1 VNATDLARKARAL
14 LELHSADRLLVLPN
28 VWDPI
33 GARVLASKGY
43 PAVATASAAVSA
55 SLGFQDGERIT
66 GRTMLEVVSR
76 ISRAVEV
83 PVAADMEAGYG
94 ATEGDLADT
103 IQGLLDAGAVG
114 VNLEDSVGAEGLL
127 RSPDQ
132 QAGRIARAREVA
144 AGRGVHLV
152 INARIDSFFS
162 DRLDT
167 MEERIE
173 DAVARAEIYA
183 RAGADCIYPIGPGD
197 ETTLTALRRRI
208 ALPMNALAT
217 PAAVPLDGMAR
228 IGINRVTFGPFLFRS
243 CLRKFADIA
252 DDLAAMGGYE
262 SCGREMM
269 SRSEVAAYL
278 SPSPEDASD

>member
-1 VNATDLARKARAL
+1 
-14 LELHSADRLLVLPN
+14 
-28 VWDPI
+28 
-33 GARVLASKGY
+33 
-43 PAVATASAAVSA
+43 
-55 SLGFQDGERIT
+55 
-66 GRTMLEVVSR
+66 VSR

-83 PVAADMEAGYG
+83 PVTADMEAGYG

-114 VNLEDSVGAEGLL
+114 VNLEDSVGAEGVL

-183 RAGADCIYPIGPGD
+183 RAGADSIYPIGPGD

-262 SCGREMM
+262 SFGREMM

-278 SPSPEDASD
+278 SPSPEDASE